1 MAVRPFLRRAAEAI
15 VLLLA
20 LRVIGLP
27 DPRMPEPTTDPSYQL
42 ALNWAFSHGLQFGRD
57 IIFTFGPLGFLHV
70 PRFDPSLQQLRVLF
84 GLGFALV
91 VALDLV
97 ALGRRLGTRGWM
109 VPAVA
114 PILFLCFEEPDA
126 RLFITCGLFTLLA
139 LGDVKAG
146 PRGLL
151 LANLALLAVIGL
163 IKLTFLLLGGG
174 LVLLAA
180 VRELIEGRRR
190 AAVTLPAVYVAAVV
204 ALWTLAGQAIAALP
218 AFILGGMTIVATYT
232 AAMALPGPMEE
243 PLTFVLAAAILGV
256 AVGLLEVRA
265 APVRAL
271 LHLAGLGAVLFL
283 TFKNGFTRHMYH
295 RETATVGL
303 IGMTLL
309 YAAALWPRAG
319 WRTRGLLFLALAA
332 ALRCM
337 LLTPQG
343 AAYTRLLTAAGLR
356 ARYGANGWRL
366 RELATNWAESR
377 ARWEEANR
385 RLARAHAVPEG
396 AGTIDVLSMGQFA
409 LLAHDVSW
417 RPRPIFQPYQA
428 TSSYLQDLNAEALR
442 LHGADTLL
450 ADIWSI
456 DERFPMLDQG
466 RSLLAILEQYDVERE
481 PGEYLVL
488 RRRMVPRAL
497 RLEPIATETVRRGQR
512 LSIGRGGA
520 VAVWAT
526 IDVRPSLLGRF
537 AGFVFRLPPVY
548 LDVELTSGDVGRYRL
563 VPEMA
568 RSGFLLSPLVH
579 EPNALA
585 DLMTAGRAERLSSF
599 AVRSI
604 TVRIDKRLRH
614 YFRKQVL
621 VELSGIAFERG
632 AAPAAFDPVSTS
644 LLDRGTVAG
653 VNDATWRTEGD
664 VVHLDAS
671 GDDPFVVLPFVAP
684 SPAGHRRTLVVDV
697 DVPHDDTVT
706 IFRRAPDEN
715 FDWDRAVRFQ
725 VARGHH
731 RVSVPLGYDDV
742 PVQVRV
748 DPGTRA
754 GAYAMRVAVADADGA
769 AGEVVAAFA
778 DSASPAPAPAA
789 ITRGAA
795 AR

>member
-1 MAVRPFLRRAAEAI
+1 M
-15 VLLLA
+15 
-20 LRVIGLP
+20 
-27 DPRMPEPTTDPSYQL
+27 
-42 ALNWAFSHGLQFGRD
+42 
-57 IIFTFGPLGFLHV
+57 
-70 PRFDPSLQQLRVLF
+70 
-84 GLGFALV
+84 
-91 VALDLV
+91 
-97 ALGRRLGTRGWM
+97 
-109 VPAVA
+109 
-114 PILFLCFEEPDA
+114 
-126 RLFITCGLFTLLA
+126 
-139 LGDVKAG
+139 
-146 PRGLL
+146 
-151 LANLALLAVIGL
+151 
-163 IKLTFLLLGGG
+163 
-174 LVLLAA
+174 
-180 VRELIEGRRR
+180 
-190 AAVTLPAVYVAAVV
+190 
-204 ALWTLAGQAIAALP
+204 
-218 AFILGGMTIVATYT
+218 
-232 AAMALPGPMEE
+232 
-243 PLTFVLAAAILGV
+243 
-256 AVGLLEVRA
+256 
-265 APVRAL
+265 
-271 LHLAGLGAVLFL
+271 
-283 TFKNGFTRHMYH
+283 
-295 RETATVGL
+295 
-303 IGMTLL
+303 
-309 YAAALWPRAG
+309 
-319 WRTRGLLFLALAA
+319 
-332 ALRCM
+332 
-337 LLTPQG
+337 
-343 AAYTRLLTAAGLR
+343 
-356 ARYGANGWRL
+356 
-366 RELATNWAESR
+366 
-377 ARWEEANR
+377 
-385 RLARAHAVPEG
+385 
-396 AGTIDVLSMGQFA
+396 GTIDVLSMGQFV

-548 LDVELTSGDVGRYRL
+548 LDVELTSGDIGRYRL

-754 GAYAMRVAVADADGA
+754 GAYAMRVGVADADGA